1 MLRLACSICLLTAL
15 NCGAQEMTP
24 AIGGGNGSTLNQ
36 EFLRQRPIRGKAVTP
51 MSTAGDNGMVVS
63 GGDRLIPQF
72 VDGGSW
78 QTSVTMVNLESHNTS
93 FDILFFQDNGTDFVA
108 PVVGMGPVRSVHI
121 ALSPLASATFQTEGT
136 AMFVTTGW
144 ALLSQPGTDAIG
156 VFAIFR
162 QTPSGGQP
170 QEAVVPAVSQTES
183 HFVMP
188 FDNTGFIT
196 GIALANPTLNIVNFP
211 VNIRDEKGQLIDTRN
226 FSLGASSHTSF
237 SLPDA
242 WGTTAGK
249 RGTIEFITS
258 GFGLGVLGLRFN
270 GAAFT
275 SLNVMKNSSWPQ

>member
-1 MLRLACSICLLTAL
+1 MLRLACSIWLLAAF
-15 NCGAQEMTP
+15 NCAAQEMTP
-24 AIGGGNGSTLNQ
+24 STGGGDGSNWNQ
-36 EFLRQRPIRGKAVTP
+36 EFLRSRPVRSKPVTP
-51 MSTAGDNGMVVS
+51 MSAAGDNGIAVF

-72 VDGGSW
+72 VDGGYW
-78 QTSVTMVNLESHNTS
+78 QTSVTTVNLESHNTS
-93 FDILFFQDNGTDFVA
+93 FDILFFQDDGTDFMA

-144 ALLSQPGTDAIG
+144 ALLSQPNNDAIG
-156 VFAIFR
+156 VFAVFR
-162 QTPSGGQP
+162 QTAPGRQP
-170 QEAVVPAVSQTES
+170 QEAVVPAVSQSEN

-211 VNIRDEKGQLIDTRN
+211 VNIRDEKGQIIDTRN
-226 FSLGASSHTSF
+226 FSLGPSSHTSF
-237 SLPDA
+237 SLPDT
-242 WGTTAGK
+242 WGTTAGR

-258 GFGLGVLGLRFN
+258 GFGLGALGLRFN

-275 SLNVMKNSSWPQ
+275 SLNVMQNSSWTQ

>member
-1 MLRLACSICLLTAL
+1 MLRSAGSICLLAVL
-15 NCGAQEMTP
+15 NCAAQEMAP
-24 AIGGGNGSTLNQ
+24 AIGGGDGSTWNQ
-36 EFLRQRPIRGKAVTP
+36 EFLRHRPVRGKAVTP
-51 MSTAGDNGMVVS
+51 MSTAGDNGMVVF

-72 VDGGSW
+72 VDGGFW

-162 QTPSGGQP
+162 QTSPGGQP
-170 QEAVVPAVSQTES
+170 QEAVVPAVSQTEN

-188 FDNTGFIT
+188 FDNAGFIT

-226 FSLGASSHTSF
+226 FSLGPSSHTSF
-237 SLPDA
+237 SLPNA

-275 SLNVMKNSSWPQ
+275 SLNVMQNSSWTQ